1 MALGDVVFSFD
12 VRADLPDGQLVA
24 VHLNGVRIGSV
35 FQFGASSCPEEPDTS
50 QLVVPADVFNEAVA
64 GRNATI
70 ELSTTG
76 LVDEN
81 LCVPPS
87 FVRVGLIF
95 TQPASNDCNQ
105 NSVPD
110 ECEADFDEDATID
123 DCDADIDDDGIPNE
137 SDVCLFTPLGNP
149 INEQGRSIGDLDGD
163 CLVTLGDY
171 RFFAICL
178 DISGPGHVPALN
190 DCIEAFDFDGDR
202 DVDLRDFSVFE
213 RSIVLDPDG

>member
-1 MALGDVVFSFD
+1 MVMSCGVPKVAIVLNHES
-12 VRADLPDGQLVA
+12 LVPSTSKII
-24 VHLNGVRIGSV
+24 GRRIPGC
-35 FQFGASSCPEEPDTS
+35 ASCGP
-50 QLVVPADVFNEAVA
+50 L
-64 GRNATI
+64 
-70 ELSTTG
+70 
-76 LVDEN
+76 
-81 LCVPPS
+81 S

-163 CLVTLGDY
+163 CLVALGDY

-178 DISGPGHVPALN
+178 DISGPGHVPAFS
-190 DCIEAFDFDGDR
+190 DCINTFDFDGDR
-202 DVDLRDFSVFE
+202 HVGLRDFSVFE
-213 RSIVLDPDG
+213 RSIVQDPDG